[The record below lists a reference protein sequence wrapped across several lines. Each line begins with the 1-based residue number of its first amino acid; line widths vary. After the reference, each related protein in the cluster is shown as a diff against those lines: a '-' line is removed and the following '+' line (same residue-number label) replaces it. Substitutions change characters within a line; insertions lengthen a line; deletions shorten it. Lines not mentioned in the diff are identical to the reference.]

1 MSKSTRKTRTVKM
14 SDDEWANVVRF
25 RAELEGSLGR
35 TVTLGEALAISAR
48 LNLLYI
54 SLGKETRFNFSGK
67 GSELEN
73 VNVELGGETLNK
85 FLEEMKRIFGIAEK
99 ESKILSDYKEIV
111 SEKNEKVIE
120 KKKTSSSTKMM
131 EEG

>member
-1 MSKSTRKTRTVKM
+1 M